1 MGLHIHVY
9 LLKDMNLIQAANNI
23 VLKQSVKNDQF
34 VQSSNWTLRIYKYVM
49 VLKKSVKTD
58 QFVQS
63 SNWILCIYK
72 YIMVLKKSVKNDQ
85 CVQSSNWILCIH
97 KYVCVGKM
105 KFNTW
110 DKYYLSYPYFPAI
123 HVP

>member
-34 VQSSNWTLRIYKYVM
+34 VQSSNWTLRIYKHVM
-49 VLKKSVKTD
+49 VLKKSVKT
-58 QFVQS
+58 
-63 SNWILCIYK
+63 
-72 YIMVLKKSVKNDQ
+72 DQ

>member
-9 LLKDMNLIQAANNI
+9 LVKDMNLIQAANNI

-34 VQSSNWTLRIYKYVM
+34 VQSSNWTLRIYKHVMVLKKSVKNDQFVQSSNWTLHIYKHVM
-49 VLKKSVKTD
+49 VLKKSVKTG
-58 QFVQS
+58 
-63 SNWILCIYK
+63 
-72 YIMVLKKSVKNDQ
+72 Q

-110 DKYYLSYPYFPAI
+110 DEYYLSYPYFPAI

>member
-1 MGLHIHVY
+1 MLTI
-9 LLKDMNLIQAANNI
+9 K
-23 VLKQSVKNDQF
+23 
-34 VQSSNWTLRIYKYVM
+34 

-72 YIMVLKKSVKNDQ
+72 YAMVLKKSIKNDEF
-85 CVQSSNWILCIH
+85 VQSSNCILCIY

-105 KFNTW
+105 EC
-110 DKYYLSYPYFPAI
+110 
-123 HVP
+123 

>member
-1 MGLHIHVY
+1 
-9 LLKDMNLIQAANNI
+9 
-23 VLKQSVKNDQF
+23 
-34 VQSSNWTLRIYKYVM
+34 M

-63 SNWILCIYK
+63 SNWILSIYM
-72 YIMVLKKSVKNDQ
+72 YIVVLKKSVKNDQ

-97 KYVCVGKM
+97 KYVCVAKM

-110 DKYYLSYPYFPAI
+110 AEYYLSYPYFPAI
-123 HVP
+123 HIP